1 MGRNKSKPRYIGPE
15 RPPPFQ
21 PRLKDIK
28 NMKSQYTALRS
39 RAVRRKALFT
49 PGIKGLIAQYTGG
62 NRHQRRQKDIAR
74 GLIGMGSLAKSGFRW
89 TSHARRRYAAAHAAD
104 RTSFASLSGH
114 NVQTNYDSDVPDA
127 Y

>member
-1 MGRNKSKPRYIGPE
+1 
-15 RPPPFQ
+15 
-21 PRLKDIK
+21 
-28 NMKSQYTALRS
+28 MKSQYTALRS

-74 GLIGMGSLAKSGFRW
+74 GLIGMGSLTKSGFRW
-89 TSHARRRYAAAHAAD
+89 SGRARRRYAAAHAD
-104 RTSFASLSGH
+104 DPTTFPSLPGH
-114 NVQTNYDSDVPDA
+114 NVATNYDSDVPNS